1 MIAAPHATGR
11 GGAPSGRQALE
22 EAARPGW
29 QARLALGFE
38 RRGEK
43 STLVHCEHYG
53 PLRVQKALYPE
64 GHDVCHAIVLHPPGG
79 VAGGDTLE
87 ISVTAAARSRA
98 LLTTPGAGK
107 WYRSG
112 GRQARQCLSVR
123 VGEGALVEWLPQE
136 TIVFDGAEARM
147 QTRVELAAGALFCG
161 WEILCL
167 GRTAA
172 GEHFSRGR
180 LELAT
185 RIEKEGRP
193 LWIERAQLLG
203 GSSWLGAPAGLAG
216 RPVSATLLLAGRPV
230 ERDWLA
236 ACRALPA
243 ADGVLTGVT
252 ALPELLVAR
261 CLAPGAEVA
270 RAWLDEVWQ
279 QLRPLALGKP
289 AVWPR
294 IWST

>member
-1 MIAAPHATGR
+1 MTAATAEAR
-11 GGAPSGRQALE
+11 ALE
-22 EAARPGW
+22 DAARPGW
-29 QARLALGFE
+29 QARLALRVE

-43 STLVHCEHYG
+43 SVLAHCEHCG

-64 GHDVCHAIVLHPPGG
+64 GPQVCHAIVLHPPGG

-87 ISVTAAARSRA
+87 ISLVAAAGA
-98 LLTTPGAGK
+98 HVLLTTPGAGK

-112 GRQARQCLSVR
+112 GRQARQSLSIE
-123 VGEGALVEWLPQE
+123 VGEDALVELLPQE
-136 TIVFDGAEARM
+136 TIVFDGAEA
-147 QTRVELAAGALFCG
+147 QLETRVELAAGGVFCG

-172 GEHFSRGR
+172 GESFSHG
-180 LELAT
+180 LIELAT
-185 RIEKEGRP
+185 RIERQGRP
-193 LWIERAQLLG
+193 LWIERGQLRG
-203 GSSWLGAPAGLAG
+203 GSPWLDAAAGLAG
-216 RPVSATLLLAGRPV
+216 RPVSGTLLLAGKTV
-230 ERDWLA
+230 DADWLA

-261 CLAPGAEVA
+261 CLAPGAELA
-270 RAWLDEVWQ
+270 RAWLSAVWQ
-279 QLRPLALGKP
+279 RLRPAALGRQ
-289 AVWPR
+289 AVSPR